1 MPWKLI
7 ERFEPCL
14 GNTLACFVDGIN
26 QSESLGS
33 VCFGSLHLHECARGN
48 EVPTNLG
55 VGRSYLLTVRLMIF
69 SPLQF
74 AQFWACPWKPYRRR
88 ALQSDSFPPLEV
100 SYFEGVLANMPPRR
114 P

>member
-14 GNTLACFVDGIN
+14 GKTLACFVDGIN

-33 VCFGSLHLHECARGN
+33 VCFGSFHLHECARGN

-74 AQFWACPWKPYRRR
+74 ASFGRAPGSLTAAERCNPTPFRLWK
-88 ALQSDSFPPLEV
+88 FPTSSE
-100 SYFEGVLANMPPRR
+100 S
-114 P
+114 